1 MNMIIDSDMTKNA
14 PDLPSIPLFS
24 VQFSAFCDAKN
35 FKIE

>member
-1 MNMIIDSDMTKNA
+1 MNIIINSDMTKNA
-14 PDLPSIPLFS
+14 PDMPFMPLFS